1 MAKLGINTGS
11 SADDGTGD
19 SLRVGAGKINA
30 NFDEVYSLLTGAG
43 NNGSTLLSG
52 IVTSITAGTNISL
65 SGGPTGAIEISS
77 SAVAGSGKFAT
88 NSTGIHTLS
97 SVGIGTT
104 TAENNGLS
112 VLANVKVGK
121 GVTTLNL
128 NVSGVTTFSGGDINI
143 SGDNYTAMWDASVD
157 TLEFADNA
165 KVAFGDGSDL
175 TLYHD
180 GSNSYL
186 KDQATGNL
194 YLDSNGAAVVI
205 SKAGAAESMADFKT
219 DGPVRLFYDN
229 VRKFE
234 TISTGATILG
244 DLHVSNGVNVAGV
257 VTANKFLGD
266 GSGLSNLPGINTSGT
281 SNFTNLRVSGVST
294 FVGDA
299 ELTNIVGAAASIVGI
314 VTATGLVLPGD
325 NQSIFVGEGNG
336 SGTGDIQ
343 IYHTSNDSVIKNTTT
358 GKLSIQNTVNGQTT
372 ELLSN
377 GDLRL
382 GATGGDN
389 HVYCTEDGSVILYY
403 DGANKVTTDKH
414 GAIIT
419 GVATATGFSGPLT
432 GTVTGTA
439 TGLSGSPS
447 IEVTNIV
454 GAAASIAGIVTATT
468 FSGSGASLTNLNGS
482 NISSGTVAAAR
493 VATLNQDT
501 SGTAAGLTGSPSVE
515 LTNIVG
521 AAASI
526 AGIVTA
532 TTFSGSGASLTSIP
546 AGQLTGTVAD
556 ARITTLTSSKLS
568 GALPAIDGSALT
580 GITASSV
587 AGISTTGTSGFN
599 VVNLSGKIT
608 GIATDN
614 VIPFLFN
621 NFSDLPSASTYHGA
635 FAHVH
640 NIGKGYFAH
649 AAAWYELVS
658 KTNVAADSIGV
669 GTERVN
675 VGVLT
680 ATSVNSSSFVGGGD
694 GNFVTSQ
701 WTLGASGSSH
711 YTFTG
716 PGGLSSANDPTIYLA
731 RGQTYEFVNNSGGSH
746 PFQIRVSDGGSA
758 YNTGVT
764 NNGASSGTI
773 KFEVPFAAPN
783 TLVYQCT
790 SHSSMLGS
798 IVIYPSV

>member
-568 GALPAIDGSALT
+568 GALPAIDGSNLT
-580 GITASSV
+580 GVSGSV
-587 AGISTTGTSGFN
+587 AGVSTTGTSGFN